1 MQNITSNEDI
11 RHRWNGH
18 YRNRKMTKIFK
29 REAGCCGRM
38 KYFLCSDMNEH
49 HGQSRLEL
57 YADYVEWHNQ
67 IRELE
72 NQQHDGQD
80 IEEKTL
86 MVEEKIQEMKS
97 RQNTIVD
104 KLKNIE
110 ILEDDYGIKI
120 PDNELNQ
127 MNMVLL

>member
-1 MQNITSNEDI
+1 
-11 RHRWNGH
+11 
-18 YRNRKMTKIFK
+18 
-29 REAGCCGRM
+29 M

-57 YADYVEWHNQ
+57 YADYVESHNQ
-67 IRELE
+67 LKELE
-72 NQQHDGQD
+72 NQDHDGQD
-80 IEEKTL
+80 IEKKTL

-127 MNMVLL
+127 MNMDEELVKLYFMQTLQKKMS